1 MQNLKPKRN
10 YQIESLIIEGD
21 FQQSADFFQKIEKSL
36 EETVNPDRNPRSPF
50 HFCEKAH
57 TLHEYIE
64 ISDLLYSKNLQKTVK
79 SHTPIR
85 YMQYEI
91 QKDDTLFGLALKFDV
106 SPESIKNLNFLSEQ
120 SQLFPGQIISISK
133 QISEET
139 IDLQEKLKENHRFPL
154 ESLEDWLNC
163 QEKEEECK
171 EIDRNPKEP
180 CLEDIILRKKSTEI
194 AGERLSKL
202 LIRKQTEKFEENQYE
217 VYYCTTYREI
227 KGILSINESFLRF
240 EPLEPTNFSD
250 KACTTSLNFNVFLE
264 IADIVEAFMINLPN
278 KYCDEKLYNEKTKNF
293 NKDFFL
299 EINVSRIGDKA
310 IEQRYEERIHVM
322 SVEKLPLATI
332 FFKIYDYHFEEE
344 LTNPQKFSIASEIQK
359 KLSEKMLKFAQQT
372 LDKSRVSSTQIP
384 FFDIIY
390 ENLFKTS
397 SKKSQKAYKSR
408 PMLKNLRLFGVLP
421 QELPT
426 EEAELE
432 EIPEYIP
439 KLVEDSD
446 ILTNEHFLQ
455 ILDYI
460 PPSLKL
466 RNWRLIYSNIK
477 HGISLT
483 TLFYRCEDIG
493 PNILVIHDF
502 KGWVF
507 GAFCSNS
514 WVRTQSFYGKG
525 ESFLF
530 SFANTKKIRC
540 FPWTGKNYHFQFADS
555 DGIVVGAGERFGLF
569 VKNDLL
575 AGNSHCCDT
584 FDNDVLSEKHD
595 FDIKFIEIW
604 ACDEFIEF

>member
-10 YQIESLIIEGD
+10 YQIESLLIEGD
-21 FQQSADFFQKIEKSL
+21 FQKDAIFFEKIEKKL

-64 ISDLLYSKNLQKTVK
+64 IADLLYSKNLQKTVK

-91 QKDDTLFGLALKFDV
+91 QKEDTLYGLALKFNV

-120 SQLFPGQIISISK
+120 SPLFPGQIISISK
-133 QISEET
+133 QITEESIDFSETRE
-139 IDLQEKLKENHRFPL
+139 FPL
-154 ESLEDWLNC
+154 ESLENWLNS

-171 EIDRNPKEP
+171 ELEKKLKEP
-180 CLEDIILRKKSTEI
+180 CLEDIILRKKSSEND
-194 AGERLSKL
+194 AERLSKL
-202 LIRKQTEKFEENQYE
+202 LIRKQTENFEEIQYE

-227 KGILSINESFLRF
+227 KGILSINDNSLRF
-240 EPLEPTNFSD
+240 EPLEPTSFND
-250 KACTTSLNFNVFLE
+250 KACTNSLNFSVFLE

-278 KYCDEKLYNEKTKNF
+278 KYCDEKLYNENTKNF
-293 NKDFFL
+293 NKDFFV

-344 LTNPQKFSIASEIQK
+344 LTNSQKFSVASEIQK
-359 KLSEKMLKFAQQT
+359 KLSEKLFKPRETHQNP
-372 LDKSRVSSTQIP
+372 RVSATRIP

-397 SKKSQKAYKSR
+397 SKKSQRAYKTR

-421 QELPT
+421 QEPSN

-446 ILTNEHFLQ
+446 VLTNEHFLQ

-477 HGISLT
+477 HGTSLT

-493 PNILVIHDF
+493 PNILVLQDF

-507 GAFCSNS
+507 GAFCSSS

-530 SFANTKKIRC
+530 SFGNTKKIRS

-555 DGIVVGAGERFGLF
+555 DGIVVGAGDRFGLF
-569 VKNDLL
+569 VKKDLL
-575 AGNSHCCDT
+575 AGTSHCCDT
-584 FDNDVLSEKHD
+584 FENDVLSEGHD
-595 FDIKFIEIW
+595 FEIRFIEIW